1 MPLSGHDYGLELGT
15 EGQIMSTDVNSEIV
29 GTQYGY
35 VNGENTIMPFGRLV
49 FRNFVLPER
58 LNMMSA
64 GQQVN
69 WAGFTVANDR
79 FSRLQANVNN
89 GGYASRETVSV
100 MRQGIIV
107 LVSETAMSRG
117 LYTNLFVR
125 LGDNTGGFGVHALRG
140 RIRNG
145 NSGDGLVE
153 NIPSNWIRVLDNAA
167 AGVPFRA
174 EIKFPNV

>member
-29 GTQYGY
+29 GTQYGF
-35 VNGENTIMPFGRLV
+35 VNGDSGIMPFGRLV
-49 FRNFVLPER
+49 FRNFVTPER
-58 LNMMSA
+58 LNQLSS

-69 WAGFTVANDR
+69 WAGFTVASDR

-107 LVSETAMSRG
+107 LISETAMVRG
-117 LYTNLFVR
+117 TYTNLFVR
-125 LGDNTGGFGVHALRG
+125 FTDNTAGFGVNALRG
-140 RIRNG
+140 RIRAG
-145 NSGDGLVE
+145 NPGDGLVDP
-153 NIPSNWIRVLDNAA
+153 IPANWIRILDNAA
-167 AGVPFRA
+167 IGVPFRA
-174 EIKFPNV
+174 EIKFPNA